1 MAITVEVKMTI
12 QGMGS
17 IETEK
22 EIRRIAKFKHGE
34 IRGSNGGWHGKII
47 YKL

>member
-12 QGMGS
+12 EGMGS

-22 EIRRIAKFKHGE
+22 EIPKIPKDSEVQTWRNPWFKWRLTWE
-34 IRGSNGGWHGKII
+34 D
-47 YKL
+47 